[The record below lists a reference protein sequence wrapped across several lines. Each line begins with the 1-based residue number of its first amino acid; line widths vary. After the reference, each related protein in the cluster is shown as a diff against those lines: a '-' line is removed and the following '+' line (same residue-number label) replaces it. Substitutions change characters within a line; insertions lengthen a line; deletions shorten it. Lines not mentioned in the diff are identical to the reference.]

1 MITLSTIFSR
11 RGGKGLAGVAG
22 LALMVGAMFVTSC
35 DKDDNDSDT
44 PATRITI
51 TLSAAM
57 EQPSGDTKT
66 QLNSTT
72 VIWSASDQIKVYD
85 NADNPK
91 FSTLTAGSA
100 GETST
105 NFTGEEPD
113 GYLTPSYAIYPA
125 SAATGCNS
133 TGTITFTLPAT
144 QSYVANSFGN
154 GCNIAVGK
162 VENDAIAFKNVCG
175 YLKLQLKLEEGYAF
189 TVGKIVLK
197 GNSNEKLNGTFSVDA
212 SNTTNP
218 TATTSGTPTAA
229 EKTITLDCGDGVALS
244 ATEATNFYFV
254 VPVGAFATSGFTAAI
269 YSTSGALKSSLTVT
283 NKQNTINRS
292 MVRVMPEK
300 EIQMLTVPNEYTELE
315 YLRCDA
321 YAYINTGYTVDYT
334 DLKLEYKYLKTDNLE
349 ANPLGVDRQSSGN
362 QEVSGEREM
371 HGHIFSSSGYY
382 GNSQVMN
389 IGTQLLNTVYTV
401 TFEISEAAG
410 YGTWNINGNTY
421 SGSNKGMN
429 SWSIARCP
437 DFLFATNSG
446 GKDSDDKWTP
456 NYKMTGRL
464 YYAIY
469 YKNGATIPERY
480 FVPVRRI
487 SDSVLGMYEL
497 MTNTFFTNDG
507 SGSFYAPGE

>member
-1 MITLSTIFSR
+1 MTTLSTIFSR

-44 PATRITI
+44 PATRNTI

-72 VIWSASDQIKVYD
+72 VIWSAGDEIKVYD

-91 FSTLTAGSA
+91 VSTLTAGSS

-254 VPVGAFATSGFTAAI
+254 VPVNAFATSGFTAAI

-300 EIQMLTVPNEYTELE
+300 NLKILSLPAGYTELE
-315 YLRCDA
+315 YLESDGV
-321 YAYINTGYTVDYT
+321 AYINTDYTVNYT
-334 DLKLEYKYLKTDNLE
+334 DVKVEYKYLKDSQLTS
-349 ANPLGVDRQSSGN
+349 NPWGVDLNNGT
-362 QEVSGEREM
+362 REM
-371 HGHIFSSSGYY
+371 HGHIYNTNGYY
-382 GNSQVMN
+382 GNSSVVTN
-389 IGTQLLNTVYTV
+389 ISQSLNTVYTV
-401 TFEISEAAG
+401 TFEISSSVG
-410 YGTWNINGNTY
+410 YGTWEITANGTTNTY
-421 SGSNKGMN
+421 KGSGMN
-429 SWSIARCP
+429 SWSVASYP
-437 DFLFATNSG
+437 DYIFASNAGNPTLNYYHMSG
-446 GKDSDDKWTP
+446 RIYYLRYYKEGAVTPDRWFVPAKRDSD
-456 NYKMTGRL
+456 
-464 YYAIY
+464 
-469 YKNGATIPERY
+469 E
-480 FVPVRRI
+480 
-487 SDSVLGMYEL
+487 VLGMYEL
-497 MTNTFFTNDG
+497 ITQTFFINAAS
-507 SGSFYAPGE
+507 SGTFTAGTVVTE